1 MQNSDF
7 EGAPSGCRP
16 VVIRGIQIKDEKTDK
31 SFWQYIE
38 DTQKLE
44 LLRERQVINLAL
56 KVIGLKSENE
66 SYLSEANL
74 RTCDTEILTI
84 ITRKFHHEIDGSIH
98 ESLHRSPRGSPH
110 EVSLGQIVVLATIRN
125 DPE

>member
-1 MQNSDF
+1 MLFLQYL
-7 EGAPSGCRP
+7 PLL
-16 VVIRGIQIKDEKTDK
+16 QIKDEKTDK

-44 LLRERQVINLAL
+44 LLRERQVIDLAS

-84 ITRKFHHEIDGSIH
+84 ITRKSIIQDQSSH
-98 ESLHRSPRGSPH
+98 S
-110 EVSLGQIVVLATIRN
+110 TK
-125 DPE
+125 